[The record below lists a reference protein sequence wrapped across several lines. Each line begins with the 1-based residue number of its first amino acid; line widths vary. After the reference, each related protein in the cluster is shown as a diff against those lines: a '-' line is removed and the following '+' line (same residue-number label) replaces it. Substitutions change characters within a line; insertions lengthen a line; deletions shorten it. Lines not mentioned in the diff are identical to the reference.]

1 MQVTLPPLSKSGNNM
16 EQTFKILNEEG
27 MHARP
32 AGAFVKVASE
42 FKSAVEVK
50 ANGMTKNGKSIM
62 GLMSLGLS
70 KDSELTVV
78 TKGEDENEAMKKLG
92 MLIENRFQI

>member
-1 MQVTLPPLSKSGNNM
+1 M

-32 AGAFVKVASE
+32 AGAFVKVANE

-70 KDSELTVV
+70 KDSEITVK
-78 TKGEDENEAMKKLG
+78 TTGEDESEALKKLG
-92 MLIENRFQI
+92 FLIENKFQI

>member
-1 MQVTLPPLSKSGNNM
+1 M
-16 EQTFKILNEEG
+16 EKTFKVLNEEG

-32 AGAFVKVASE
+32 AGAFVKVANE

-62 GLMSLGLS
+62 GLMSLGLA
-70 KDSELTVV
+70 KDSELTVI
-78 TKGEDENEAMKKLG
+78 TTGEDENEALNKLG
-92 MLIENRFQI
+92 FLIENKFQI

>member
-1 MQVTLPPLSKSGNNM
+1 M

-32 AGAFVKVASE
+32 AGAFVKVANE
-42 FKSAVEVK
+42 FKSTVEIK
-50 ANGMTKNGKSIM
+50 ANGLTKNGKSIM

-70 KDSELTVV
+70 KDSEITVI
-78 TKGEDENEAMKKLG
+78 TKGEDEIEALKKLG
-92 MLIENRFQI
+92 LLIENKFQI

>member
-1 MQVTLPPLSKSGNNM
+1 M

-42 FKSAVEVK
+42 FKSSVEIK
-50 ANGMTKNGKSIM
+50 ANGLTKNGKSIM
-62 GLMSLGLS
+62 GLMSLGLQ
-70 KDSELTVV
+70 KDSEITVI
-78 TKGEDENEAMKKLG
+78 TKGEDEAEALKKLG
-92 MLIENRFQI
+92 LLIENKFQI

>member
-1 MQVTLPPLSKSGNNM
+1 M

-32 AGAFVKVASE
+32 AGAFVKVANE

-50 ANGMTKNGKSIM
+50 ANGLTKNGKSIM
-62 GLMSLGLS
+62 GLMSLGLA
-70 KDSELTVV
+70 KDSEITLV
-78 TKGEDENEAMKKLG
+78 TKGEDEAEAMKKLG
-92 MLIENRFQI
+92 ALIENKFNL

>member
-1 MQVTLPPLSKSGNNM
+1 M
-16 EQTFKILNEEG
+16 EQTFRILNEEG

-32 AGAFVKVASE
+32 AGAFVKVANE

-62 GLMSLGLS
+62 GLMSLGLT
-70 KDSELTVV
+70 KDAEVTLV
-78 TKGEDENEAMKKLG
+78 TKGEDEAEAMNKLG
-92 MLIENRFQI
+92 KLIENKFSL

>member
-1 MQVTLPPLSKSGNNM
+1 M
-16 EQTFKILNEEG
+16 EKTFTIKNEEG

-32 AGAFVKVASE
+32 AGLFVKVANE
-42 FKSAVEVK
+42 FKSAVEIK

-70 KDSELTVV
+70 KDSEITLV
-78 TKGEDENEAMKKLG
+78 TTGEDEAAAMDKLG
-92 MLIENRFQI
+92 TLIDNKFQL

>member
-1 MQVTLPPLSKSGNNM
+1 M

-32 AGAFVKVASE
+32 AGAFVKVANE
-42 FKSAVEVK
+42 FKSTVEIK
-50 ANGMTKNGKSIM
+50 ANGITKNGKSIM

-70 KDSELTVV
+70 KDSEITVI
-78 TKGEDENEAMKKLG
+78 TKGEDEIEALKKLG
-92 MLIENRFQI
+92 LLIENKFQI

>member
-1 MQVTLPPLSKSGNNM
+1 M

-32 AGAFVKVASE
+32 AGAFVKVANE
-42 FKSAVEVK
+42 FKSTVEVK

-62 GLMSLGLS
+62 GLMSLGLA
-70 KDSELTVV
+70 KDSEITVV
-78 TKGEDENEAMKKLG
+78 TKGEDEAEAMNKLAN
-92 MLIENRFQI
+92 LIQNKFQI

>member
-1 MQVTLPPLSKSGNNM
+1 M

-42 FKSAVEVK
+42 FKSTVEIK

-62 GLMSLGLS
+62 GLMSLGLA
-70 KDSELTVV
+70 KDSEITLI
-78 TKGEDENEAMKKLG
+78 TKGEDEADAMNKLG
-92 MLIENRFQI
+92 NLIQNKFQI

>member
-1 MQVTLPPLSKSGNNM
+1 M

-32 AGAFVKVASE
+32 AGAFVKVANE

-50 ANGMTKNGKSIM
+50 SNGMTKNGKSIM
-62 GLMSLGLS
+62 GLMSLGLT
-70 KDSELTVV
+70 KDAEITLV
-78 TKGEDENEAMKKLG
+78 TKGEDEVEAMKKLG
-92 MLIENRFQI
+92 SLIENKFNL

>member
-1 MQVTLPPLSKSGNNM
+1 M

-32 AGAFVKVASE
+32 AGAFVKVANE
-42 FKSAVEVK
+42 FKSSVEVK
-50 ANGMTKNGKSIM
+50 SNGMTKNGKSIM

-70 KDSELTVV
+70 KDAEITLII
-78 TKGEDENEAMKKLG
+78 KGEDEAEAMKKLG
-92 MLIENRFQI
+92 TLIENKFSL

>member
-1 MQVTLPPLSKSGNNM
+1 MEKTL
-16 EQTFKILNEEG
+16 KILNEEG

-42 FKSAVEVK
+42 FKSAIEIK

-62 GLMSLGLS
+62 GIMSLGLAY
-70 KDSELTVV
+70 DSEITLVAN
-78 TKGEDENEAMKKLG
+78 GDDAEAALNKLEA
-92 MLIENRFQI
+92 LVNNKFQL

>member
-1 MQVTLPPLSKSGNNM
+1 M

-32 AGAFVKVASE
+32 AGAFVKIASE
-42 FKSAVEVK
+42 FTSTVEIK
-50 ANGMTKNGKSIM
+50 ANGLTKNGKSIM

-70 KDSELTVV
+70 KDSEITVV
-78 TKGEDENEAMKKLG
+78 TKGDDEAAAMTKLAT
-92 MLIENRFQI
+92 LIENKFQL

>member
-1 MQVTLPPLSKSGNNM
+1 M

-32 AGAFVKVASE
+32 AGAFVKVANE
-42 FKSAVEVK
+42 FKSTVEIK

-70 KDSELTVV
+70 KDSEITVI
-78 TKGEDENEAMKKLG
+78 TNGEDEIEALKKLG
-92 MLIENRFQI
+92 LLIENKFQI

>member
-1 MQVTLPPLSKSGNNM
+1 M
-16 EQTFKILNEEG
+16 EKTFKILNEEG

-32 AGAFVKVASE
+32 AGAFVKVANE

-62 GLMSLGLS
+62 GLMSLGLA
-70 KDSELTVV
+70 KDSEITVI
-78 TKGEDENEAMKKLG
+78 TKGEDEEQAMSKLST
-92 MLIENRFQI
+92 LIENKFQI

>member
-1 MQVTLPPLSKSGNNM
+1 M
-16 EQTFKILNEEG
+16 EKTFKILNEEG

-32 AGAFVKVASE
+32 AGAFVKVANE

-50 ANGMTKNGKSIM
+50 ANGQTKNGKSIM

-70 KDSELTVV
+70 KDSEITVT
-78 TKGEDENEAMKKLG
+78 TKGEDEGEALKKLG
-92 MLIENRFQI
+92 FLIENKFQI

>member
-1 MQVTLPPLSKSGNNM
+1 M

-42 FKSAVEVK
+42 FKSAVEVR

-70 KDSELTVV
+70 KDSEITLV
-78 TKGEDENEAMKKLG
+78 TKGEDEAEAMNKLG
-92 MLIENRFQI
+92 SLIQNKFQI

>member
-1 MQVTLPPLSKSGNNM
+1 M
-16 EQTFKILNEEG
+16 EKTFKILNEEG

-32 AGAFVKVASE
+32 AGAFVKVAGE

-50 ANGMTKNGKSIM
+50 ANGLTKNGKSIM

-70 KDSELTVV
+70 KDAEITVV
-78 TKGEDENEAMKKLG
+78 TKGEDEEAALHKLG
-92 MLIENRFQI
+92 SLIENRFQL